1 MRARARAAAL
11 AGLAACALSAC
22 AAPKPK
28 PSPYELGLD
37 SERHGSQDQALA
49 DLSNAV
55 DLDPSDPV
63 AREALAELLYR
74 RGWIS
79 GATQA
84 WEKALAPNSAEA
96 AGDGSKYGPAAV
108 DSARRLATAALLRI
122 YLARGASDTG
132 DALWTDAA
140 ADYQRVTQLDP
151 DNVTAWPGLAEAAG
165 HLGDKNLSYLA
176 YQRSFGLIPGDPD
189 LARGYG
195 YAAHGL
201 GKLDESAL
209 AYARYTALRPDDAE
223 GWNNAG
229 TVLVEL
235 GRYDEALACFDKAL
249 ALQPALI
256 AALNG
261 KASAYFFLK
270 RYEDARG
277 WWARVLDLAPDDPGA
292 TQNMR
297 TLVKMG
303 Y

>member
-11 AGLAACALSAC
+11 AGLAACALAAC
-22 AAPKPK
+22 AAPKPSLYG
-28 PSPYELGLD
+28 PGV
-37 SERHGSQDQALA
+37 GSVRQGGQDGTLV
-49 DLSNAV
+49 DLRGAV

-63 AREALAELLYR
+63 AREALAAVLYR
-74 RGWIS
+74 RGWLA

-84 WEKALAPNSAEA
+84 WEKVLAQKSGDP
-96 AGDGSKYGPAAV
+96 AGGASQYGPAAAYP
-108 DSARRLATAALLRI
+108 ARLRATAALLKI
-122 YLARGASDTG
+122 YLDRGASDTR
-132 DALWTDAA
+132 DELWTDAE
-140 ADYQRVTQLDP
+140 ADYQRATELAP
-151 DNVTAWPGLAEAAG
+151 GNVAAWPGLAEAAG
-165 HLGDKNLSYLA
+165 SLGDKNTAYLA
-176 YQRSFGLIPGDPD
+176 YQRCFALIPGDPD
-189 LARGYG
+189 LAWSYG
-195 YAAHGL
+195 YVAHGR
-201 GKLDESAL
+201 GKLDEAAL
-209 AYARYTALRPDDAE
+209 AYGRYTALKPDDAR
-223 GWNNAG
+223 GWNNAA

-235 GRYDEALACFDKAL
+235 GRYDEALASFDKAL